1 MTEDHAWLPFD
12 LLEAFMVDVFKGIG
26 VPDADARICAEVLI
40 GADKRGIDSHGVG
53 RLKLIYYDR
62 IVAGGIQRPMT
73 DFEVVRDRKA
83 TAVVDGH
90 DGMGMVIGKRCME
103 MAIDKAR
110 DHGLGMVV
118 ARNSTHYGF
127 AAYYS
132 LMAVDAGMIGLTG
145 TNARPSIAP
154 THGVENMLGTN
165 PLVWAMPTDED
176 FPFTN
181 DYATSV
187 IQRGK
192 IEQWAREGRDCPEG
206 LVIDREGRS
215 ATDSVQIL
223 KDLVKGTSALAP
235 IGGLTEETGG
245 YKGYGFATVVEILSA
260 ALSQGA
266 FLKQLGGKDAQG
278 RQHTHPDR
286 ALLPGHRHRVF
297 HRPAGLQEDHGRYP
311 TDAPRFGKGARQGAD
326 LHVRGKGVSCL
337 AGAQGQGCAG
347 RSRRSTGSGGHAG
360 RTRDCLTGSPS
371 RARARAKP
379 GRPSPPVRDLV
390 AQNEARSAESG
401 QTGPSCSSR
410 QP

>member
-1 MTEDHAWLPFD
+1 VTEDHSWVPFD
-12 LLEAFMVDVFKGIG
+12 LLEAFMVDVFKGVG
-26 VPDADARICAEVLI
+26 VPDADARICADVLI
-40 GADKRGIDSHGVG
+40 SADKRGIDSHGVG

-62 IVAGGIQRPMT
+62 IVKGGIQKPVT
-73 DFEVVRDRKA
+73 EFEVVRDCKA

-90 DGMGMVIGKRCME
+90 DGMGMVIGKRSMK

-110 DHGLGMVV
+110 EHGLGMVV

-154 THGVENMLGTN
+154 THGVDNMLGTN
-165 PLVWAMPTDED
+165 PLVFAMPTDEP
-176 FPFTN
+176 FAFTN

-192 IEQWAREGRDCPEG
+192 IEQWAREGKDCPEG
-206 LVIDREGRS
+206 LVIDREGKS

-223 KDLVKGTSALAP
+223 EGLIRGTAALAP

-266 FLKQLGGKDAQG
+266 FLKQLGGKDQEG
-278 RQHTHPDR
+278 RDIPIPLGHFFMAIDIECFTDLAAFKKTTGDILR
-286 ALLPGHRHRVF
+286 ALRASTKAPGKERIYTCGEKEYLAWQERKDKGV
-297 HRPAGLQEDHGRYP
+297 PVDAGLRRELVTLRDELKLPY
-311 TDAPRFGKGARQGAD
+311 RFPFEGAG
-326 LHVRGKGVSCL
+326 L
-337 AGAQGQGCAG
+337 
-347 RSRRSTGSGGHAG
+347 
-360 RTRDCLTGSPS
+360 
-371 RARARAKP
+371 
-379 GRPSPPVRDLV
+379 
-390 AQNEARSAESG
+390 
-401 QTGPSCSSR
+401 
-410 QP
+410 